1 MPSEKSRLSSSPACW
16 PRLGQSSRGR
26 GISITFQAAVLPRV
40 EIRQLPAAA
49 ALAALAAPFGPHSSR
64 HCASVWSNPFLAYR
78 DRSRSIFRR
87 CGPAGDI
94 KSGALD
100 GVSVVSGT
108 KGSNP
113 LCSSGESMRTW
124 LRFHVS
130 TVVVRFSPV
139 AADARRGSLVALFPV
154 RPVMLIA
161 GDDPSKKPVVMS
173 LVAKLGFEP
182 VDAGPP
188 PSGSRPASSQS

>member
-1 MPSEKSRLSSSPACW
+1 
-16 PRLGQSSRGR
+16 
-26 GISITFQAAVLPRV
+26 
-40 EIRQLPAAA
+40 
-49 ALAALAAPFGPHSSR
+49 
-64 HCASVWSNPFLAYR
+64 
-78 DRSRSIFRR
+78 
-87 CGPAGDI
+87 
-94 KSGALD
+94 
-100 GVSVVSGT
+100 
-108 KGSNP
+108 
-113 LCSSGESMRTW
+113 MRTW

-182 VDAGPP
+182 VDAGSLRIARLLEPYGNLRP
-188 PSGSRPASSQS
+188 RLKPSLETVAYLARN